1 METVRV
7 VCAHDC
13 PDMCSLLAEVEDG
26 RVRRVRGDPEQ
37 PFTAGFACA
46 KVNRDAELVHSPE
59 RIKTPLRRTGAKG
72 EGRFAPISWDAALD
86 EIARRWRSG
95 SCTYWCATGWST
107 ADMWRPTRSASS
119 GSRPRYCRA
128 FRRRGWPKSPGCPSR
143 TLRGS
148 PGFTAQ
154 RNARSSGSAKA

>member
-46 KVNRDAELVHSPE
+46 KVNRDADLVHSPE
-59 RIKTPLRRTGAKG
+59 RIRTPLRRIGAKG
-72 EGRFAPISWDAALD
+72 EGRFAPIGWDEALD
-86 EIARRWRSG
+86 EITGALAADHRRVRAAGAARLRLQRASG
-95 SCTYWCATGWST
+95 TDEPR
-107 ADMWRPTRSASS
+107 ADARACSMRSAPA
-119 GSRPRYCRA
+119 G
-128 FRRRGWPKSPGCPSR
+128 
-143 TLRGS
+143 
-148 PGFTAQ
+148 
-154 RNARSSGSAKA
+154 